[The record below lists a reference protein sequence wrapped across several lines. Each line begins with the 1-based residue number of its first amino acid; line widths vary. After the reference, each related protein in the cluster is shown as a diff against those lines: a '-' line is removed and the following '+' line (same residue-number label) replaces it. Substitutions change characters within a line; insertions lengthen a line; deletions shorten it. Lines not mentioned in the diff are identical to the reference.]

1 MEPSFVN
8 LPSLSEIY
16 TGKVVV
22 CDLQVQIKIAIENS
36 LLSKLPLRDH
46 ICVFMWKKPSCDVL
60 KSVIY
65 FYIIYFRK
73 QIAYTKNSGFM
84 TVKTKADIQKLGGV
98 FTDEEIVDDY

>member
-1 MEPSFVN
+1 MF
-8 LPSLSEIY
+8 LC
-16 TGKVVV
+16 G
-22 CDLQVQIKIAIENS
+22 
-36 LLSKLPLRDH
+36 
-46 ICVFMWKKPSCDVL
+46 KKPSSDVL

-84 TVKTKADIQKLGGV
+84 TVKTKADIQKLGSV